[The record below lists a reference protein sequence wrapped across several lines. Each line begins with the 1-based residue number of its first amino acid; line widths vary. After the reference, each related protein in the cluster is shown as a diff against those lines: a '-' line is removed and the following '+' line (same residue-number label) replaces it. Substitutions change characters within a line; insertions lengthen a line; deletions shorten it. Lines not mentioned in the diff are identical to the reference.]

1 MEYDMNALKCNANIN
16 SSFHLSLKYP
26 VKLITPF
33 DLFPS
38 IFQRTILYLHT
49 DLEFYFDELVFKL

>member
-1 MEYDMNALKCNANIN
+1 MEYDINALDAIVN

-26 VKLITPF
+26 VKLIIPL
-33 DLFPS
+33 DLFSS
-38 IFQRTILYLHT
+38 IFQRTILYLNI